1 MSLPN
6 LAGAKSGA
14 TVLLRLPK
22 ANDAEADYP
31 LVAWHRYGTGKSLF
45 VATEDLWRMRLEV
58 GDRFHARFWG
68 QTIQFLT
75 LSRLL
80 GANKQISIET
90 DSNSYGAGDQIRVF
104 ANVLTESFEPVE
116 GDSYEVVLEEKEN
129 PDSATTIEMTAV
141 ESTPGLYAGSYLAG
155 KDGNYEIKTQPQDAD
170 ISNVVEFS
178 VQTVDLEDRETA
190 MQPDVARQAA
200 EISGGR
206 QLSLASLGDFPS
218 TLPEETLIANTVK
231 IERDLWDTPL
241 WFILIAALAG
251 AEWFLR
257 RKDNLV

>member
-1 MSLPN
+1 
-6 LAGAKSGA
+6 
-14 TVLLRLPK
+14 
-22 ANDAEADYP
+22 
-31 LVAWHRYGTGKSLF
+31 
-45 VATEDLWRMRLEV
+45 MRLEV

-90 DSNSYGAGDQIRVF
+90 DSNSYSAGDQIRIF

-116 GDSYEVVLEEKEN
+116 GESYEVVLQEQEN
-129 PDSATTIEMTAV
+129 PDSATTIELTAV
-141 ESTPGLYAGSYLAG
+141 ESTPGLYSGSYLAG
-155 KDGNYEIKTQPQDAD
+155 QDGKYEVQTQPQDSE
-170 ISNVVEFS
+170 ISNTAEFS
-178 VQTVDLEDRETA
+178 VKTIDIEDRETS

-206 QLSLASLGDFPS
+206 QLSLAGLGDFVAN
-218 TLPEETLIANTVK
+218 LPPEKQQTNTVK
-231 IERDLWDTPL
+231 IERELWDTPL
-241 WFILIAALAG
+241 WFLLIVAFAG
-251 AEWFLR
+251 AEWYLR